1 MKNWQHLN
9 WRTQLSLSKQNQ
21 GKNNKIVKQI
31 GGYKYKKIRRGMRF
45 RKREKEGQRLTERAR
60 EKERGREREKE

>member
-31 GGYKYKKIRRGMRF
+31 GRYKYKKNIEGE
-45 RKREKEGQRLTERAR
+45 REI
-60 EKERGREREKE
+60 EREKKRDRD